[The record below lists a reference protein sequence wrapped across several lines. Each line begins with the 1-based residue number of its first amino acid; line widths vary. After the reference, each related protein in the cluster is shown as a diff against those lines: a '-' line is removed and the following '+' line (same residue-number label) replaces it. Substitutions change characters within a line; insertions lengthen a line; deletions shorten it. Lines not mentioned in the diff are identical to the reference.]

1 MGREKCSIL
10 MVKYK
15 KVYKNKFYNIN
26 NNNNNNNNN
35 DYYLIKRLLEG

>member
-26 NNNNNNNNN
+26 NNNNNN